1 MAEADVAV
9 AGGPT
14 LTRRERVRAAT
25 SQEIIQTAR
34 GLLITEGSAAI
45 SLRAIAREM
54 GMTAPALYRYF
65 DSHEQLIHHVVADVF
80 TELSDYVEQAVHA
93 AAGAGATLPLASGT
107 PARSGSALVEASDVP
122 ENGDTAG
129 DDADGGKTK
138 GGGDIRGG
146 DTQGSTAEGDA
157 PALATELGL
166 ITACQAFRRWSVKHP
181 PEFGLIFGTPLPGVD
196 LYHEDPLMECG
207 LRFGGIFL
215 RLYRD
220 LWRIKP
226 FEVPADDAIDSS
238 LRGQL
243 ERYRALLD
251 TDLPLGALQVFLR
264 CWVSLYGTVTLEV
277 FGHMR
282 FALDDPAPMFELML
296 TDLAQLIGLRYP
308 LPSRLSVINESP

>member
-1 MAEADVAV
+1 VEADVTV
-9 AGGPT
+9 AGGPA

-65 DSHEQLIHHVVADVF
+65 DSHEQLIHHVVADIF
-80 TELSDYVEQAVHA
+80 TELSDYVEQAVQA
-93 AAGAGATLPLASGT
+93 AAG
-107 PARSGSALVEASDVP
+107 SGSGL
-122 ENGDTAG
+122 
-129 DDADGGKTK
+129 DG
-138 GGGDIRGG
+138 
-146 DTQGSTAEGDA
+146 A

-166 ITACQAFRRWSVKHP
+166 ITACQAFRRWSVEHP

-220 LWRIKP
+220 LWQLKP

-243 ERYRALLD
+243 ERYRALLG
-251 TDLPLGALQVFLR
+251 TDLPLGALQIFLR

-296 TDLAQLIGLRYP
+296 TDLAELIGLRYP
-308 LPSRLSVINESP
+308 LPT

>member
-1 MAEADVAV
+1 M
-9 AGGPT
+9 

-65 DSHEQLIHHVVADVF
+65 DSHEQLLPHVVADVF
-80 TELSDYVEQAVHA
+80 TELSDYVEQAVPA
-93 AAGAGATLPLASGT
+93 AAGAGATVPLASGT

-129 DDADGGKTK
+129 DDADGGQTK
-138 GGGDIRGG
+138 
-146 DTQGSTAEGDA
+146 GSTAEGDA

-277 FGHMR
+277 FGH
-282 FALDDPAPMFELML
+282 
-296 TDLAQLIGLRYP
+296 
-308 LPSRLSVINESP
+308 